1 MISMR
6 RLPHGRWLAG
16 LMLMAPPCSSGAGD
30 CPPSFLSRID
40 AGTVNTSVVNE
51 ASGLAASR
59 RNTRVWWTHND
70 SGSPN
75 VIHALNDRGRHLGI
89 YTITGLA
96 ARDWEDMAAGPGPV
110 EGTSYLY
117 IGNIGDNNA
126 VYDLKYIGRIPEPAV
141 DAAQTP
147 TNATLAGVETI
158 TFRYANG
165 QRDAETLMVDPWTR
179 DLYIV
184 SKRETNLAYVFQLPY
199 PQPTSGI
206 TTAQLVATLGFS
218 GAVGGDISP
227 DGAAIAIKTY
237 NLVYLWCRAATQTIA
252 QALAAAPT
260 TVPYTTEPQGEAVA
274 WRTDGAAYY
283 TLSEGTSPHLYFYP
297 SQVSD
302 TDGDGMPDGQEQVA
316 GTDLFDAGSC
326 FELPDAQVGESNIV
340 VSWTGVAGRVYDVL
354 HATDPELS
362 PEVLVSNVAPVLPV
376 SVWTSPIPPSA
387 RGVLAV
393 RARVP

>member
-1 MISMR
+1 MR
-6 RLPHGRWLAG
+6 RLPHGRWLIALVLLAG
-16 LMLMAPPCSSGAGD
+16 ARETGAGD
-30 CPPSFLSRID
+30 CPSTFLSRID
-40 AGTVNTSVVNE
+40 AGTVNTSAVNE

-59 RNTRVWWTHND
+59 RNPRVWWTHND

-75 VIHALNDRGRHLGI
+75 VIHALTDRGRHLGV

-117 IGNIGDNNA
+117 IGNIGDNSA
-126 VYDLKYIGRIPEPAV
+126 VYDLKYIGRVPEPLV
-141 DAAQTP
+141 DAAQAP
-147 TNATLAGVETI
+147 TNATVAGVETI
-158 TFRYANG
+158 TFRYSNG

-218 GAVGGDISP
+218 GAVGGDIAP
-227 DGAAIAIKTY
+227 DGASIAIKTY
-237 NLVYLWCRAATQTIA
+237 AQVYLWCRAVTQTIA
-252 QALAAAPT
+252 QALAAAPA
-260 TVPYTTEPQGEAVA
+260 TVPYTAEPQGEAVA
-274 WRTDGAAYY
+274 WRADGAAYY

-297 SQVSD
+297 GRVSD
-302 TDGDGMPDGQEQVA
+302 TDGDGLPDGHEQVA
-316 GTDLFDAGSC
+316 GTDLFDAGAC
-326 FELPDAQVGESNIV
+326 FELPDAWMVESNVV

-354 HATDPELS
+354 QATDPGGS
-362 PEVLVSNVAPVLPV
+362 PEVLVSNMAPVLPV
-376 SVWTSPIPPSA
+376 SVWTSATLPAA
-387 RGVLAV
+387 RGVLVV